1 MTTKVVS
8 LFGIFVLSISR
19 KFNICRLINKKK
31 PVGILKCPILSAK
44 GYFSC
49 SDNNNMVLELEVLWL
64 SEEDVKAVLGMDDA
78 IFSVENAFRDHAL
91 GRAQMPPKSYLYF
104 PKYGGDLRTMPAYL
118 EGQDIAGVKIVN
130 VHPGNPGKGL
140 PTVMALF
147 VLSSPQ
153 TGAPI
158 SIMGATYLTSIRTG
172 AAGGIAAKYLARPE
186 SKVVGMV
193 GAGAQARTQLMALSR
208 FFKIKLVIV
217 SDRSIESAHNFEMDA
232 RRFLDCEYQLTTSP
246 RDACN
251 CDILVTTTPARSPV
265 VKNGWVKAGTHINAI
280 GADAKGKQELESIL
294 TKRAKVVVDD
304 MTQAVHSG
312 EVNVPISE
320 GVLSPQEI
328 HAQIGDVIVGKM
340 PARTSSDEITIFDST
355 GLAIQ
360 DVATA
365 NVAYR
370 NATAAGRGIRL
381 KFL

>member
-1 MTTKVVS
+1 MQ
-8 LFGIFVLSISR
+8 
-19 KFNICRLINKKK
+19 
-31 PVGILKCPILSAK
+31 GILHHASAK

-49 SDNNNMVLELEVLWL
+49 ADKNSMVLELDVLWL

-78 IFSVENAFRDHAL
+78 IVAVENAFKDHAL

-104 PKYGGDLRTMPAYL
+104 LKYSGDLRTMPAYL
-118 EGQDIAGVKIVN
+118 EGLESAGVKIVN
-130 VHPGNPGKGL
+130 SHPGNLAEGL

-147 VLSSPQ
+147 VLNSPQ
-153 TGAPI
+153 TGAPM

-172 AAGGIAAKYLARPE
+172 AAGGIAAKYLARPN

-208 FFKIKLVIV
+208 LFKIELLIV
-217 SDRSIESAHNFEMDA
+217 SDRSIESARSFEKDA
-232 RRFLDCEYQLTTSP
+232 RKFFDGEYQITTSP
-246 RDACN
+246 QDACS

-265 VKNGWVKAGTHINAI
+265 VKDAWIKPGTHINAI
-280 GADAKGKQELESIL
+280 GADAKGKQELESSL

-320 GVLSPQEI
+320 GLLSPQEI
-328 HAQIGDVIVGKM
+328 HSEIGDVIIGK
-340 PARTSSDEITIFDST
+340 AAGRTSSDEITIFDST

-365 NVAYR
+365 NVVYR
-370 NATAAGRGIRL
+370 NAMIAGKGILL